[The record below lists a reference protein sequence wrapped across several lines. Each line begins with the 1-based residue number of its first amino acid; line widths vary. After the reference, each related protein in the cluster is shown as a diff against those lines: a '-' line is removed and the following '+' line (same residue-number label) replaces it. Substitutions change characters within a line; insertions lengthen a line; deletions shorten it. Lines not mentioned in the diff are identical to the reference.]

1 MKRMHD
7 TIWNGHLGV
16 DKTSQKL
23 RVRFFWPYQDKDV
36 REYIK
41 KCDVCAMIKE
51 PQAYFRAELKPIKP
65 TRPFQLVTT
74 DLMGPLP
81 TTKSNNKHILVAIDH
96 FSKWAEFFALPNQ
109 EARTVAN
116 CLVLVFCRH
125 GGFEQLHSDQGK
137 NYQSNLIKEFC
148 EILDIH
154 QTRTT
159 AFHAMEKNE

>member
-1 MKRMHD
+1 VVENNCLYRKTTNKKGEEIYQYIVPEPNRYELMKRMHD

-65 TRPFQLVTT
+65 ARVFRVAKPRSTHSRKLLSF
-74 DLMGPLP
+74 
-81 TTKSNNKHILVAIDH
+81 SILSSRW
-96 FSKWAEFFALPNQ
+96 F
-109 EARTVAN
+109 
-116 CLVLVFCRH
+116 
-125 GGFEQLHSDQGK
+125 
-137 NYQSNLIKEFC
+137 
-148 EILDIH
+148 
-154 QTRTT
+154 
-159 AFHAMEKNE
+159 